1 MINRI
6 KIILFITPLV
16 IFLFTGCGGKDENKT
31 NEIKETETEK
41 IVLASEAVKKVGI
54 EIRSVKKETLAGII
68 KAPAKLIPNQD
79 YEAQVGSLVQG
90 RVHKVFVN
98 EGDLVK
104 EGEVLMSVEGLGIGE
119 IKASYL
125 KAKANLEYFKNAYER
140 QKSLIE
146 QNIGSQ
152 KSFQEAKAEYEK
164 AQAESAAEDKKI
176 HSIGLNH
183 EDLIVNSS
191 PEHIAGYLPIK
202 SPISGIVAERNV
214 VIGQL
219 VEATTNAFKIINIS
233 SLWAEG
239 QIYEKDFANAS
250 LREQK
255 LSGKPKIDF
264 TTTAYPNEKFSGTT
278 ILIGQTVDERTRTI
292 KFRASLQNKNNK
304 LKPQMFGEMF
314 IPVTGNVKGVVV
326 PNDAIIKEGGKSFV
340 FAALDDTTFSK
351 KIVGLGN
358 NLGDMTEIISGLS
371 EGEKIVVKGAFF
383 LKSEL
388 MKEMMKESD

>member
-16 IFLFTGCGGKDENKT
+16 IFLFAGCGGKDENKT

-41 IVLASEAVKKVGI
+41 IILASEAVKKVGI
-54 EIRSVKKETLAGII
+54 EIQSVKKETLAGII

-90 RVHKVFVN
+90 RVHQVFVN

-104 EGEVLMSVEGLGIGE
+104 EGEVLMNVEGLGIGE

-164 AQAESAAEDKKI
+164 AQAESIAEDKKI
-176 HSIGLNH
+176 HSIGLSH

-202 SPISGIVAERNV
+202 SPINGIVAERNV

-233 SLWAEG
+233 SLWVDG
-239 QIYEKDFANAS
+239 QIYEKD
-250 LREQK
+250 LRK
-255 LSGKPKIDF
+255 LSGKPKIEF

-314 IPVTGNVKGVVV
+314 IPVTGNTKGIVI

-351 KIVGLGN
+351 KIVEPGN
-358 NLGDMTEIISGLS
+358 NLGDMTEIINGLS

>member
-1 MINRI
+1 
-6 KIILFITPLV
+6 
-16 IFLFTGCGGKDENKT
+16 
-31 NEIKETETEK
+31 
-41 IVLASEAVKKVGI
+41 
-54 EIRSVKKETLAGII
+54 
-68 KAPAKLIPNQD
+68 
-79 YEAQVGSLVQG
+79 
-90 RVHKVFVN
+90 
-98 EGDLVK
+98 
-104 EGEVLMSVEGLGIGE
+104 
-119 IKASYL
+119 YL
-125 KAKANLEYFKNAYER
+125 KSKANLEYFKNAYER

-152 KSFQEAKAEYEK
+152 KFFQEAKAEYEK
-164 AQAESAAEDKKI
+164 AQAESIAEDKKI
-176 HSIGLNH
+176 HSIGLSH

-191 PEHIAGYLPIK
+191 PEHTAGYLPIK
-202 SPISGIVAERNV
+202 SPINGIVAERNV

-219 VEATTNAFKIINIS
+219 VDATTNAFKIINIT
-233 SLWAEG
+233 SLWADG
-239 QIYEKDFANAS
+239 QIYEKD
-250 LREQK
+250 LKK
-255 LSGKPKIDF
+255 LSGPEGMFHKPKIEF

-292 KFRASLQNKNNK
+292 KFRASLKNKNNK

-314 IPVTGNVKGVVV
+314 IPVTGSAKGIVV

-351 KIVGLGN
+351 KIVELGN
-358 NLGDMTEIISGLS
+358 NLGDMTEIVSGLS